1 MMTMMT
7 DTDTDTHTHTDTD
20 TDDDDDDDDDD
31 GDDGDDE
38 DDDETNVHWITTNT
52 IITHRKAITSHGI
65 VLRCR
70 GSLVQRR
77 SSGYSC
83 SWKRCRTGGIE
94 AEGASGAGAP
104 RTLID
109 SFIVASITG
118 DAARKRGVCYRLAT
132 KNSGKHV
139 NLANF

>member
-1 MMTMMT
+1 MMMKLTFT
-7 DTDTDTHTHTDTD
+7 
-20 TDDDDDDDDDD
+20 
-31 GDDGDDE
+31 
-38 DDDETNVHWITTNT
+38 
-52 IITHRKAITSHGI
+52 
-65 VLRCR
+65 
-70 GSLVQRR
+70 GSQQTP
-77 SSGYSC
+77 SSPI
-83 SWKRCRTGGIE
+83 GIE

-139 NLANF
+139 NPANF